1 MEPAHVSFKARIA
14 QIHHITIVLFKS
26 CFAEIMCLTFIDFL
40 YVCSQAGTFIK
51 LFISS
56 DVCFRLIKG
65 FLSNIKNSHS
75 SRFSNDL
82 SVVGL
87 IGCQVVTRTVKLTEF
102 QPCGSN
108 IIFTPVE
115 LHQ

>member
-26 CFAEIMCLTFIDFL
+26 RFAEIMCLTFL

-56 DVCFRLIKG
+56 DVCFCLIKG
-65 FLSNIKNSHS
+65 FLGNIKNSHS

-87 IGCQVVTRTVKLTEF
+87 IGCQVVTRTVKFAEF
-102 QPCGSN
+102 QSCGSN

>member
-14 QIHHITIVLFKS
+14 HIHHITIVLFKS
-26 CFAEIMCLTFIDFL
+26 CFAEIMCLTFL
-40 YVCSQAGTFIK
+40 HVCSQTGTFFK

-56 DVCFRLIKG
+56 DVYFCLIKG
-65 FLSNIKNSHS
+65 FLGNIKNSHS
-75 SRFSNDL
+75 SRFSYDL
-82 SVVGL
+82 SVVGF

-115 LHQ
+115 LHI